1 MFYIREGI
9 PCNVLT
15 NHTVSPNIEF
25 HQISANSFSWV
36 SINLQSKVIQN
47 LLKKLLDSQLLYVFL

>member
-25 HQISANSFSWV
+25 HQISANGFSWV